1 VDRKVP
7 GREGED
13 KAALYLEK
21 RGMSIIVRNFRSR
34 MGEIDIIALHG
45 NILVFAEV
53 KNWKRHGFEQLEYSI
68 NDQKQ
73 QRIIE
78 TAKFFL
84 NSHREYKEMIIRF
97 DVIFIGRD
105 GAITHLASAFSEH
118 V

>member
-1 VDRKVP
+1 VDRKVL

-21 RGMSIIVRNFRSR
+21 KGMSVIVRNFRSR
-34 MGEIDIIALHG
+34 TGEIDIIALHG

-53 KNWKRHGFEQLEYSI
+53 KNWNLHGFAQLEYSI

-73 QRIIE
+73 RRIIE

-97 DVIFIGRD
+97 DVIFIGKD
-105 GAITHLASAFSEH
+105 GAVTHLASAFSEH

>member
-1 VDRKVP
+1 MARKAP

-13 KAALYLEK
+13 RAALYLEEK
-21 RGMSIIVRNFRSR
+21 GMSIIVRNFRSR
-34 MGEIDIIALHG
+34 TGEIDIIALHG

-53 KNWKRHGFEQLEYSI
+53 KNWTLHGFEQLEYSI

-73 QRIIE
+73 RRIIE

-97 DVIFIGRD
+97 DVIFIGKD
-105 GAITHLASAFSEH
+105 GALTHLASAFSER